1 MKYVKKSQIDK
12 MINLLNSELI
22 TLEDFKNN
30 ILDPDKYLISL
41 VKQNIITESEYYD
54 SYILEFKFGAV
65 SMAKKKDAYL
75 IPIGITGNY
84 KFRSN
89 DLTIRIGKPFKIA
102 DMDLEEA
109 NQ

>member
-1 MKYVKKSQIDK
+1 
-12 MINLLNSELI
+12 
-22 TLEDFKNN
+22 
-30 ILDPDKYLISL
+30 
-41 VKQNIITESEYYD
+41 
-54 SYILEFKFGAV
+54 
-65 SMAKKKDAYL
+65 MAKKKDAYL

-109 NQ
+109 NQFLRKKVIELIKENLN